1 MRLVACSNCHTQYD
15 VSQIDAKT
23 IPCRCGEEID
33 SSPPLAVDV
42 AISRCGSCAA
52 SVSADATRCDYCGSV
67 IVRDL
72 DQLSLICPECFGRSA
87 DDSRFCTAC
96 GVAFRP
102 EPVRLDGHELP
113 CPSCSSL
120 MPPREIAGV
129 GLNEC
134 LSCHGPW
141 VSGDG
146 FDTLVSRAIEARQSA
161 SEAERLV
168 SKPRVAGSNP
178 AGQRVQYRNCPE
190 CDGHMQRRNY
200 RKRSGIIID
209 TCPQHGTWLD
219 ADELEQ
225 IAGFI
230 LSGGKGV
237 EVQHVADAARR
248 RERDASKAFV
258 ELQSRHAARRSDAHD
273 ARWIFDSDKDRGVVV
288 SILNLLTYILR

>member
-15 VSQIDAKT
+15 ISHVGAKT
-23 IPCRCGEEID
+23 IPCRCGEMID
-33 SSPPLAVDV
+33 TSALAPVALDA

-52 SVSADATRCDYCGSV
+52 SVSAGATSCDYCGSV
-67 IVRDL
+67 IVRDP

-102 EPVRLDGHELP
+102 ESVRIDGHELP

-134 LSCHGPW
+134 LSCHGLW
-141 VSGDG
+141 VSGSG
-146 FDTLVSRAIEARQSA
+146 FDTLVSRAIEARETA
-161 SEAERLV
+161 SEAERLAN
-168 SKPRVAGSNP
+168 KPRVTGSNP

-190 CDGHMQRRNY
+190 CDAHMQRRNY

-209 TCPQHGTWLD
+209 SCPQHGTWLD

-230 LSGGKGV
+230 LSGGKGT
-237 EVQHVADAARR
+237 EVHNVSDA
-248 RERDASKAFV
+248 ERDRELNASQAFG
-258 ELQSRHAARRSDAHD
+258 EIQGRHAARR
-273 ARWIFDSDKDRGVVV
+273 FDSAFDSRKCDGIVG
-288 SILNLLTYILR
+288 SLMSLLTDILR